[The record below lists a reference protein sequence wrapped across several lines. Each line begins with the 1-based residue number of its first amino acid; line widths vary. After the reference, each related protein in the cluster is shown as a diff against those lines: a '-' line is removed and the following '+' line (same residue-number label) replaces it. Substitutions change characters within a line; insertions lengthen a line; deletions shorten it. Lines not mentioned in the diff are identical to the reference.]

1 MKKYV
6 KIILF
11 LGILLIIAGCSKEK
25 STINAKLPKEDVAFT
40 WLGERTKNFGSS
52 NYPVEL
58 SEIDKVMDDK
68 YQIKFSSLI
77 NDSNELVNKEFSGN
91 NIAIN
96 DSFEIAASEEK
107 LLFSGNKLFENQQNN
122 IIARVKMST
131 EYIYMPSVKK
141 AKLSNQDI
149 EIRTVI
155 KDKKYPGKDFNA
167 FIKPIIE
174 MMKLPDSNKASKLFE
189 KKVEGEKKA
198 IAGQT
203 IKLYDNRDEGKQ
215 EGTFGK
221 YLLVQFDSEGIPMNI
236 FLGTSDYRY

>member
-1 MKKYV
+1 MKKYI

-11 LGILLIIAGCSKEK
+11 LGILLIVTGCSKQK
-25 STINAKLPKEDVAFT
+25 STINEKLPKEDAAFT

-58 SEIDKVMDDK
+58 SEINKVMKEK

-91 NIAIN
+91 DIDIN
-96 DSFEIAASEEK
+96 DSFEIVASEEK
-107 LLFSGNKLFENQQNN
+107 LLFSGNKLFEDQQNN
-122 IIARVKMST
+122 ILARVKISVD
-131 EYIYMPSVKK
+131 YIYMPDIKK

-149 EIRTVI
+149 EIRTAI

-167 FIKPIIE
+167 FIKPVIE
-174 MMKLPDSNKASKLFE
+174 MMKLPESDKAYKLFE
-189 KKVEGEKKA
+189 EKVNGDKEV

-203 IKLYDNRDEGKQ
+203 IKLYDSRDEGKQ

-221 YLLVQFDSEGIPMNI
+221 YLLVQFDGDGIPMNI